1 VEKIQLN
8 FSHSK
13 FSASNECSFTFK
25 EKVMQNRNL
34 YENMTEG
41 PIIDG
46 LMDVD
51 FYKFTMLQFIFKYF
65 YNVEA
70 RFTFR
75 LRTKGVR
82 LAEVISE
89 ADLRSELDK
98 VMIMMF
104 SRTDLHYLRG
114 TNEYSERMFKEDFL
128 EHLAKLRLPKYD
140 VKVVDGQFEITLEG
154 RWAIVT
160 LWETIVLSIVNELYY
175 RATIRNMSPFER
187 DMVIVTGMTRL
198 NEKIRILKDIP
209 LIKFTDF
216 GTRRRFSRAW
226 QTYVVEMIANELP
239 GQFVGTS
246 NTRLAEKLGLL
257 PMGTNAHE
265 LPMVMAAL
273 AAHGTDAE
281 LLDSQLKMLHLWWE
295 MYDYGLSIA
304 LPDTFGSN
312 SLFNDDTTNDISHYC
327 WKGLRQDSGDPKVF
341 GEKQIAWYQRFG
353 VDPREKM
360 LLFSDGLEISTML
373 ELAKYFHGRIRVSF
387 GWGTN
392 LTNDLGLKPL
402 SMVVKAAAARY
413 ETGVEWL
420 PETVRLSRNPAM
432 EWTETVKLS
441 DNPAKAMGSLED
453 IARYKRVFNYHESN
467 RVECT
472 Y

>member
-1 VEKIQLN
+1 
-8 FSHSK
+8 
-13 FSASNECSFTFK
+13 
-25 EKVMQNRNL
+25 MGNRSL
-34 YENMTEG
+34 YEAMTEG

-65 YNVEA
+65 YNVEV

-89 ADLRSELDK
+89 TDLRAELDK
-98 VMIMMF
+98 VMVMMF

-114 TNEYSERMFKEDFL
+114 TNEYSERMFKENFL
-128 EHLAKLRLPKYD
+128 EHLAKIRLPKYD
-140 VKVVDGQFEITLEG
+140 IKVVNGQFEITLEG

-175 RATIRNMSPFER
+175 RATMRNMSPFER
-187 DMVIVTGMTRL
+187 DMVIATGMARL
-198 NEKIRILKDIP
+198 NEKNRILKENPHI
-209 LIKFTDF
+209 IFTEF
-216 GTRRRFSRAW
+216 GTRRRFARAW
-226 QTYVVEMIANELP
+226 QAYEVEVLANELP
-239 GQFVGTS
+239 RQFLGTS
-246 NTRLAEKLGLL
+246 NTRLAEKHGLL

-265 LPMVMAAL
+265 VPMTIAAL
-273 AAHGTDAE
+273 TARGTDAE
-281 LLDSQLKMLHLWWE
+281 LLDSQLKMLFLWWE
-295 MYDYGLSIA
+295 MYGKGLSII
-304 LPDTFGSN
+304 LPDTFGSD
-312 SLFNDDTTNDISHYC
+312 SIFQDERTGEIARE
-327 WKGLRQDSGDPKVF
+327 WKGMRHDSGDTKVF
-341 GEKQIAWYQRFG
+341 GEKQIAWYQHFG
-353 VDPREKM
+353 IDPREKM
-360 LLFSDGLEISTML
+360 LLFSDGLEVSTML
-373 ELAKYFHGRIRVSF
+373 DLAEYFRDRIRVSF

-402 SMVVKAAAARY
+402 SMVVKVAAARY
-413 ETGVEWL
+413 EGEEAW
-420 PETVRLSRNPAM
+420 
-432 EWTETVKLS
+432 WGTVKLS

-453 IARYKRVFNYHESN
+453 IARYKRVFNYHEGN